1 MNDSFNL
8 LTMKPVV
15 YVANVTEDDYADP
28 DSSLY
33 YQAVKEY
40 AASEGSEVIAISAN
54 IEEELSKL
62 SIEEKTEYLNALGV
76 NATGLDRLVKITYKL
91 LKLSTFF
98 TVGAD
103 EVRAWNF
110 KNGMSAP
117 QCAGTIHT
125 DFERGFI
132 CAEVYAYEDIEA
144 LKTEKALKENGKIR
158 TEGKAYKVK
167 DGLGSIEQYG
177 GLSVVYT
184 KEAETADMYIEKTTH
199 TLAKQYKVRVATSD
213 TLEQVIIL
221 GSGARRISALA
232 FQDEVKNVEKIIQ
245 DFLRK

>member
-1 MNDSFNL
+1 MKGLMSYSGIVTKIKAMQAKL
-8 LTMKPVV
+8 L
-15 YVANVTEDDYADP
+15 TEDDYADP

-40 AASEGSEVIAISAN
+40 AVSEGSEVIAISAN

-103 EVRAWNF
+103 EVRAWTF
-110 KNGMSAP
+110 KAGYKAP
-117 QCAGTIHT
+117 QCAGIIHT

-132 CAEVYAYEDIEA
+132 RAEAYAYEDIIQYRS
-144 LKTEKALKENGKIR
+144 EKALKEAGKIR
-158 TEGKAYKVK
+158 SEGKDYLVK
-167 DGLGSIEQYG
+167 DGDCL
-177 GLSVVYT
+177 LF
-184 KEAETADMYIEKTTH
+184 
-199 TLAKQYKVRVATSD
+199 R
-213 TLEQVIIL
+213 
-221 GSGARRISALA
+221 
-232 FQDEVKNVEKIIQ
+232 FNVSK
-245 DFLRK
+245 